1 MQDNQALLLQW
12 REIDQNGYLSSHVGG
27 AMNIF
32 GVDAHPNSNC
42 GNQEYDHSDDDNVNS
57 VEDDVN
63 M

>member
-1 MQDNQALLLQW
+1 
-12 REIDQNGYLSSHVGG
+12 
-27 AMNIF
+27 MNIF